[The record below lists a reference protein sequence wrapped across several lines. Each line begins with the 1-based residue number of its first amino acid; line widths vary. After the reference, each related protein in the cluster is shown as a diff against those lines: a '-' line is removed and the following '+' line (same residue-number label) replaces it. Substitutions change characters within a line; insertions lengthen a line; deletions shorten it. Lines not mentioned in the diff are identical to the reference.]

1 MIRTTDLLALAQAA
15 LKFAQAAREVT
26 QHKEQLTEAYYE
38 WRSAN
43 GKWGIHIARDDEN
56 WNAMMVATDGEYRE
70 LQNAKGR
77 KRRAEKKL
85 LALAGE
91 AEAVE

>member
-1 MIRTTDLLALAQAA
+1 MKRALDLLALAQAA

-26 QHKEQLTEAYYE
+26 HGQNELTDAYYA
-38 WRSAN
+38 WREAN
-43 GKWGIHIARDDEN
+43 DVREMILRDDEN
-56 WNAMMVATDGEYRE
+56 WLAMMAATGEEYRQ

-85 LALAGE
+85 MALAGE
-91 AEAVE
+91 VEVQ

>member
-1 MIRTTDLLALAQAA
+1 MIRTTDLLALTQAA

-26 QHKEQLTEAYYE
+26 RSQNELTNAYFA
-38 WRSAN
+38 WRVAA
-43 GKWGIHIARDDEN
+43 GVHETILRDDEN
-56 WNAMMVATDGEYRE
+56 WNAMMVATADEYRL

-77 KRRAEKKL
+77 ERSAKKKL

-91 AEAVE
+91 VEVQ

>member
-1 MIRTTDLLALAQAA
+1 MMIRTTDLLALTQAA

-26 QHKEQLTEAYYE
+26 HCQNELTDAYYA
-38 WRSAN
+38 WRVAA
-43 GKWGIHIARDDEN
+43 GVHETILRDDEN
-56 WNAMMVATDGEYRE
+56 WCAMMVATDEEFRA

-85 LALAGE
+85 LALAGKVE
-91 AEAVE
+91 AQ